1 MNEAEQK
8 FLRTVYQLLAK
19 NKSTFCVSK
28 IFNALKDTFESGA
41 QDEDKLQ
48 ASQIVYSKLKYLS
61 HNEKDDLK
69 KLSETFEELKTEYDI
84 KAEKNIDPEKCMIF
98 TMEI

>member
-19 NKSTFCVSK
+19 NESTFVVTK
-28 IFNALKDTFESGA
+28 VFNTLKDIFESNS
-41 QDEDKLQ
+41 QDKYKLQ

-69 KLSETFEELKTEYDI
+69 KLSETFEELKTEYAI
-84 KAEKNIDPEKCMIF
+84 KAEKSIDPEKCMIF
-98 TMEI
+98 TMEM